1 MLLSVVSIIAN
12 TIYYIILNIR
22 LYTDRAAMPDGTIK
36 KWHRS
41 PAARLAI
48 ADQSALLYIQLV
60 LMSLCMVTGLL
71 IIFGVKNQIIRV
83 VSRISMIASSVMFI
97 IIMIVTA
104 NIHVKYA

>member
-12 TIYYIILNIR
+12 VIYYIILNIS

-48 ADQSALLYIQLV
+48 ADQSALLYIQLA
-60 LMSLCMVTGLL
+60 LMIISVVTGFLV
-71 IIFGVKNQIIRV
+71 IFGVKKRIIRV
-83 VSRISMIASSVMFI
+83 IQRISMIASAVMFI
-97 IIMIVTA
+97 MIMIVTA
-104 NIHVKYA
+104 KIHVKYA